1 MAEADAAP
9 TPPSIDGHA
18 PFAPSA
24 ASVWLE
30 CPYSVQLAVD
40 LHRSGRLPLKPRG
53 VRALLGTLIHEYA
66 EQAILRA
73 FHPSGQAYTAW
84 LLQCRPMVEEFLRSV
99 KPNAHENAVQAWT
112 TAVLT
117 AVEVWVRAA
126 GMFAERIPPAV
137 RVICPEYRVCVVPN
151 WLYGTADLVIA
162 SLSPSCPRLIVL
174 DLKTGRAPVEVE
186 DNPQLLLYAAGAV
199 EALREFG
206 AAVEP
211 TWELTLGVVQPT
223 RTVNEA
229 IPPGRPL
236 RYTQAYDTTVAAAL
250 RLAERARQLAAA
262 AAARACTPT
271 PGGHCRFCRVH
282 DACPG
287 YTRSVLDVFRQAD
300 LVHGLRSPAHADG
313 VLPSASHEPP

>member
-1 MAEADAAP
+1 MAEAAP

-40 LHRSGRLPLKPRG
+40 LHRAGRLPLKPRG
-53 VRALLGTLIHEYA
+53 VRALLGTLIHEYG

-73 FHPSGQAYTAW
+73 FHPRGQAYTAW

-99 KPNAHENAVQAWT
+99 KPNAHESDIQAWT

-126 GMFAERIPPAV
+126 GVFAGHIPPSI
-137 RVICPEYRVCVVPN
+137 RLICPEYRVCVVPN

-162 SLSPSCPRLIVL
+162 SISPSCPRLIVL

-186 DNPQLLLYAAGAV
+186 DNPQLVLYAAGAV
-199 EALREFG
+199 EALQQSG
-206 AAVEP
+206 VAISP
-211 TWELTLGVVQPT
+211 NWTLTLGVVQPT
-223 RTVNEA
+223 QTVQDA
-229 IPPGRPL
+229 FPPGHPL
-236 RYTQAYDTTVAAAL
+236 RYTKAYDTQVAAAL
-250 RLAERARQLAAA
+250 RLAARAKELAAA
-262 AAARACTPT
+262 VEANACTPA

-300 LVHGLRSPAHADG
+300 LAYGLRALAQAG
-313 VLPSASHEPP
+313 GALPSASR